1 MILILIALLI
11 GLVAGITLLVYANKT
26 LNAPSGILGVIIMGL
41 VGGAAIICT
50 AVGFEYIGASYR
62 AEIINREFKTQYT
75 QAEVFWADDV
85 IDAVREL
92 DRQRIELNGNLIK
105 GKEGK

>member
-11 GLVAGITLLVYANKT
+11 GLVAGIALLVYAKREDEMM
-26 LNAPSGILGVIIMGL
+26 LAVSGVIFLLFIGI
-41 VGGAAIICT
+41 AAIVY
-50 AVGFEYIGASYR
+50 AAAAFNYIGASYK

-92 DRQRIELNGNLIK
+92 DRQRIELNGNLIAGK
-105 GKEGK
+105 GK